1 MTSCAWLWLYFGAFL
16 MLAELLLPG
25 FVIFFF
31 GLSAATVGLFR
42 FVLGESFTLTWQLAA
57 FSAFAIL
64 YLAVLRRLLKRLFT
78 GATNEENLGFGQESV
93 GRIGKV
99 TVAIDP
105 PKTGRVMIGDAEWTA
120 EADASVAAG
129 TDVKVVSQ
137 NNLTMK
143 VEVL

>member
-31 GLSAATVGLFR
+31 GLSAATVGLLR
-42 FVLGESFTLTWQLAA
+42 FALGESFTLTWQFAA

-78 GATNEENLGFGQESV
+78 GTTKEENLGFGQEAV

-99 TVAIDP
+99 TAPIDP

-120 EADASVAAG
+120 EADAPVAAG
-129 TDVKVVSQ
+129 ADVKVVSQ

>member
-31 GLSAATVGLFR
+31 GLSAATVGLLR
-42 FVLGESFTLTWQLAA
+42 FALGESFTLTWQFAA

-78 GATNEENLGFGQESV
+78 GATKEEKLDFGQEAV

-99 TVAIDP
+99 TAPIDP

-120 EADASVAAG
+120 EADAPVAVG